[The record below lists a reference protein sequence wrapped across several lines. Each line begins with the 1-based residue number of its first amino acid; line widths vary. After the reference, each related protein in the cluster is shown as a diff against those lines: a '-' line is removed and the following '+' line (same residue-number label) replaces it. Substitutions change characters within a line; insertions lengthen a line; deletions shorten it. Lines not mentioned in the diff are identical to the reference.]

1 MYKVGN
7 YQYKV
12 VKPAAKG
19 GTVEF
24 KKPVKKAI
32 ASALVP
38 STVKINGYTFKVT
51 SIGARAF
58 AGCSKL
64 RQITV
69 KTTKLKK
76 VGKDALKGICEKA
89 VIKVPKAKKKAYTK
103 LLKGKGQRKTVK
115 IK

>member
-1 MYKVGN
+1 MNASAG
-7 YQYKV
+7 Q
-12 VKPAAKG
+12 
-19 GTVEF
+19 
-24 KKPVKKAI
+24 AI
-32 ASALVP
+32 ASAVVP
-38 STVKINGYTFKVT
+38 STVKINGYTLNVT
-51 SIGARAF
+51 SIGEKVF

-64 RQITV
+64 SQITV

-103 LLKGKGQRKTVK
+103 LLKGKGQRKTDK